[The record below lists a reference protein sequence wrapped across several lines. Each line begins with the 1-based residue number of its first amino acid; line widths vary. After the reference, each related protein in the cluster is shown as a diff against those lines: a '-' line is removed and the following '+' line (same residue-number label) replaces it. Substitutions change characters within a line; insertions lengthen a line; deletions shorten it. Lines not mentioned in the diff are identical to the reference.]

1 MLASSVGP
9 ALLLVLDT
17 LAPAERLAFV
27 LHDMFGV
34 PFEDIASIVG
44 RSPAAARQL
53 ASRARRRIQGEAA
66 DADASADGD
75 RTKADRTRQR
85 AVVEAFFAA
94 SREGRFEALL
104 ALLDPEVVLRADA
117 AFNADGTFE
126 EARGAEAVARFFAG
140 RARGARLAFL
150 NGSPGA
156 VWAPGGTP
164 RVAFAFTVVDGKV
177 AGIDLLADPKYL
189 EELDLEFFDR

>member
-53 ASRARRRIQGEAA
+53 ASRARRRIQGEGA
-66 DADASADGD
+66 DADAD
-75 RTKADRTRQR
+75 RTTADRPRQR

-94 SREGRFEALL
+94 SREGKFEALL
-104 ALLDPEVVLRADA
+104 ALLDPAVVLRADA
-117 AFNADGTFE
+117 AFNADGSFE
-126 EARGAEAVARFFAG
+126 ETRGAEAVAKFFAG

-156 VWAPGGTP
+156 VWAPGGKP
-164 RVAFAFTVVDGKV
+164 RVAFTFTVVDDKV